1 MLFQFILPVPLA
13 SLAAPSV
20 AATGQSSH
28 DDFGGAT
35 ALNRAEWF
43 KAADYPEAALYHER
57 QGTVYVEFVIRADG
71 TAADCS
77 VARSSGHA
85 DLDRHAC
92 RVLQNRAR
100 FQPATDGNG
109 NAIPA
114 KGKTRFVYAL
124 G

>member
-1 MLFQFILPVPLA
+1 MRVAFVLPVLLA
-13 SLAAPSV
+13 SLAARSM
-20 AATGQSSH
+20 ATAGQSPH

-57 QGTVYVEFVIRADG
+57 QGTVHVEFVIRPDG

-100 FQPATDGNG
+100 FRPATDANG
-109 NAIPA
+109 NAVPA

>member
-1 MLFQFILPVPLA
+1 MRFQFILPVLLA
-13 SLAAPSV
+13 SLAAPSM
-20 AATGQSSH
+20 AATGQSPH

-35 ALNRAEWF
+35 ALNRADWF

-92 RVLQNRAR
+92 RVFQNRAR
-100 FQPATDGNG
+100 FQPATDADG
-109 NAIPA
+109 NAVPA

>member
-1 MLFQFILPVPLA
+1 MRVQFVLPILLA
-13 SLAAPSV
+13 SLAAPSM
-20 AATGQSSH
+20 AATAQSAH

-35 ALNRAEWF
+35 ALNRADWF

-71 TAADCS
+71 TAADCA
-77 VARSSGHA
+77 VAKSSGHA

-100 FQPATDGNG
+100 FQPATDASG
-109 NAIPA
+109 NAVPA

>member
-1 MLFQFILPVPLA
+1 MRVAFVLPVLLA
-13 SLAAPSV
+13 SLAAPSM
-20 AATGQSSH
+20 ATAGQSPH

-77 VARSSGHA
+77 VAKSSGHA

-100 FQPATDGNG
+100 FQPATDADG

-114 KGKTRFVYAL
+114 RGKTRFVYAL

>member
-1 MLFQFILPVPLA
+1 M
-13 SLAAPSV
+13 V
-20 AATGQSSH
+20 AAGQSPH

-43 KAADYPEAALYHER
+43 KAADYPESALYHER

-100 FQPATDGNG
+100 FQPATDADG

-114 KGKTRFVYAL
+114 RGKTRFVYAL

>member
-1 MLFQFILPVPLA
+1 MRVAFVLPVLLA
-13 SLAAPSV
+13 SLAAPAMV
-20 AATGQSSH
+20 AAGQSPH

-43 KAADYPEAALYHER
+43 KAVDYPEAALYHER

-77 VARSSGHA
+77 VAKSSGHA

-100 FQPATDGNG
+100 FQPATDADG

>member
-1 MLFQFILPVPLA
+1 MRVAFVLPVLLA
-13 SLAAPSV
+13 SLAAPAMV
-20 AATGQSSH
+20 AAGQSPH

-100 FQPATDGNG
+100 FQPATDADG

-114 KGKTRFVYAL
+114 RGKTRFVYAL